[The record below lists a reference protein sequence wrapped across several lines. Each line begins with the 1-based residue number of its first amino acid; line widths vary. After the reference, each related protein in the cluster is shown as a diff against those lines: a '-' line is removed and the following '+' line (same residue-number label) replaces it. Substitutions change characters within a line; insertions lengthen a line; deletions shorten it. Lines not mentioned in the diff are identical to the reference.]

1 MYISI
6 FYHILLYILHMY
18 ICVCKMSLCVYICTH
33 IYTDTLTHPCM
44 CMHTTIHVH
53 IHTPISIH
61 TQNIYTHTHTHT
73 NSQMLQKIDFWE
85 WEESQRAR
93 FRKHTVMIMSK
104 WGQIYPIRNG
114 DISIPTANNIFCWP
128 YNQHRTQVP
137 VTMVT
142 VDLRNWLLLLKR
154 KSQHCL

>member
-61 TQNIYTHTHTHT
+61 MQNIYIHTHT